1 MRNKRIFGICLCILA
16 LALSLSSCTLLSSSK
31 REKET
36 VLKIGGYD
44 VPYELYYYLSENMK
58 VHMPKA
64 TEEEIE
70 AEVFDTAKELYA
82 VFSVAEDMG
91 IAYDDEYID
100 SIVDDAVSAAIEE
113 CGSKSEYKKALRESY
128 MNDSVFRFL
137 EKHSRT
143 ADEVLSAIIDS
154 NKYPHDEDGIVALAM
169 SYEFVC
175 VKQVLVV
182 SENSVN
188 VSDDTFFTPAE
199 KHTDEEALAIAKKVK
214 EKADNGEDFDA
225 LVKEFGESLYMFN
238 NTDGYYVCRGMWES
252 VNEDAVFSL
261 NEGEISEVIES
272 PSGYSVFLRCKKNE
286 NYIRNNAD
294 TIANSYYRAV
304 YNLLLEERAEEMT
317 VEKAEAYESLMA
329 NEEK

>member
-1 MRNKRIFGICLCILA
+1 MKNKRIFGICLCILT

-36 VLKIGGYD
+36 VLKIGEYD

-154 NKYPHDEDGIVALAM
+154 NKYPHDEDGIAALAM
-169 SYEFVC
+169 SDEFVC